1 MWDPVLWLETEPG
14 SPALGTQSPSHY
26 AIWEV
31 PWISLMISGIE
42 RVFMFVGHL
51 YIFFR
56 KLPIQFLCCSF
67 AKLCLALC
75 DSMDC
80 RMPGFPIS
88 HHLLEFAQ
96 VHVHCIG
103 DSIQISHPLL
113 PSSLLSIFPSIKV
126 FSNNSAVCIRW
137 PRYWSFSFSISHS
150 NEYSGLI
157 SFEIDWFGLLAVQGT
172 LKSLL
177 QHHSSKSS
185 VLQCSAFFMVQL
197 SQPYM
202 TTGKTTALTIWTFVC

>member
-1 MWDPVLWLETEPG
+1 
-14 SPALGTQSPSHY
+14 
-26 AIWEV
+26 
-31 PWISLMISGIE
+31 
-42 RVFMFVGHL
+42 MFVGHL